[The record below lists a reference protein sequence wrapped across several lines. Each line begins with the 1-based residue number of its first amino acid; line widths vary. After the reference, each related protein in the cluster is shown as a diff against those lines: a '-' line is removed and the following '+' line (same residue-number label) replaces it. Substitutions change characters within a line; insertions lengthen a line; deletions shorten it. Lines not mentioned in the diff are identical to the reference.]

1 MKIKLLND
9 TMCPKHGRKGDAGY
23 DFFLNKDVVLKA
35 GETTIVDT
43 GVCVKLPDGYAGLFA
58 VRSSICAKYKNIT
71 LKNPLVDENYIGELH
86 MIFVNTGTDDIA
98 FMKGDRLASLY
109 VFPVYQGDLEVVDEL
124 ESTNRGTDWCGS
136 SGK

>member
-1 MKIKLLND
+1 M
-9 TMCPKHGRKGDAGY
+9 
-23 DFFLNKDVVLKA
+23 
-35 GETTIVDT
+35 
-43 GVCVKLPDGYAGLFA
+43 
-58 VRSSICAKYKNIT
+58 RSSICAKYKNIT